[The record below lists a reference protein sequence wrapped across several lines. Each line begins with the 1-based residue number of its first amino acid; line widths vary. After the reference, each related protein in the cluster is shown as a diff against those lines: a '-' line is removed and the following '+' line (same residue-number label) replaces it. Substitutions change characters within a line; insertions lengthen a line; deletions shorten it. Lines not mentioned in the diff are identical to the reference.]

1 MKKVLITGGAGFIGS
16 QLGYHLHKKGHGVI
30 LLDNMSYGNKDNL
43 EIDGET
49 FGTFI
54 EDDVRNKTI
63 FDYTKDV
70 DYIYHFAGIAPLPDC
85 QENPKDAIDINVG
98 GTANV
103 LEAARMN
110 GVKRV
115 IFASTSALYENHKT
129 YPAKENDDI
138 FPDLIYATT
147 KKQCELLC
155 ESFGSVYDLP
165 IVMLRFFNVYGPHQ
179 DFRRKHPPLTGYL
192 MKTFLQNEIPILFS
206 DGEQRRD
213 YVYIDDL
220 INICEIVMTHDKA
233 VGEKFNVS
241 SGDTYSVNEIYNSV
255 AKCFNVTSTPNYNVP
270 SNFWNAYPHLFKG
283 EYKLNKDR
291 LEKEVLKYCLGD
303 TIKSKKVLGWEAKTE
318 LDDGMKKCVE
328 HAKKIGLD

>member
-16 QLGYHLHKKGHGVI
+16 QLGYHLHNQGYEVM

-85 QENPKDAIDINVG
+85 QENPKDAIDINVA

-103 LEAARMN
+103 LEAARLN

-129 YPAKENDDI
+129 YPAKESDDVS
-138 FPDLIYATT
+138 PDLIYATT

-155 ESFGSVYDLP
+155 ESFGSVYNLP

-192 MKTFLQNEIPILFS
+192 IKTFLQNEIPTLFS

-241 SGDTYSVNEIYNSV
+241 SGNTYSVNEIYNSV
-255 AKCFNVTSTPNYNVP
+255 AKCFNVTSKPKYNVP
-270 SNFWNAYPHLFKG
+270 SNFWNAYPHLFEG
-283 EYKLNKDR
+283 EYTLNKDR

-303 TIKSKKVLGWEAKTE
+303 TTKSKDVLGWEAKTN
-318 LDDGMKKCVE
+318 LGDGMKRCVE
-328 HAKKIGLD
+328 HAKGMGL

>member
-1 MKKVLITGGAGFIGS
+1 MKKILITGGAGFIGS
-16 QLGYHLHKKGHGVI
+16 QLGYHLHNKGYDVI
-30 LLDNMSYGNKDNL
+30 LLDNMSYGNRDNL
-43 EIDGET
+43 EIDGKT
-49 FGTFI
+49 FGRFI
-54 EDDVRNKTI
+54 EDDIRNKSI
-63 FDYTKDV
+63 LDHTKDV

-85 QENPKDAIDINVG
+85 QENPKEAIDTNVS

-103 LEAARMN
+103 LEAARLN

-115 IFASTSALYENHKT
+115 IFSSTSAVYENHRT
-129 YPAKENDDI
+129 FPAKESDDV
-138 FPDLIYATT
+138 FPDLIYATS
-147 KKQCELLC
+147 KKQSELLC
-155 ESFGSVYDLP
+155 RSFANVYDLP
-165 IVMLRFFNVYGPHQ
+165 IVTLRFFNVYGPHQ

-192 MKTFLQNEIPILFS
+192 MKTFLQNEIPTLFS

-241 SGDTYSVNEIYNSV
+241 SGNTYSVNEIYESV
-255 AKCFNVTSTPNYNVP
+255 AKCFNVTSKPNYNTP
-270 SNFWNAYPHLFKG
+270 SNFWDAYPHLFKG

-303 TIKSKKVLGWEAKTE
+303 TTKSKEVLDWEAKTT

-328 HAKKIGLD
+328 HAKRIGL

>member
-1 MKKVLITGGAGFIGS
+1 MKKILITGGAGFIGS
-16 QLGYHLHKKGHGVI
+16 QLGHYLHNKGNEVI
-30 LLDNMSYGNKDNL
+30 LLDDMSYGNEDNL
-43 EIDGET
+43 EIEGKT

-54 EDDVRNKTI
+54 EDDVRNKSI

-85 QENPKDAIDINVG
+85 QVNPRDAIDINVS

-115 IFASTSALYENHKT
+115 IFASTSAIYENHT
-129 YPAKENDDI
+129 SYPAKESDDV
-138 FPDLIYATT
+138 FPDLVYATS
-147 KKQCELLC
+147 KRQCELLC
-155 ESFGSVYDLP
+155 RSFGNVYNLP

-192 MKTFLQNEIPILFS
+192 MKTFLQNDIPTLFS

-220 INICEIVMTHDKA
+220 IKICEIVMTHDKA

-241 SGDTYSVNEIYNSV
+241 SGDTYSAASLGFWYSGGDPTKTQVVVNWL
-255 AKCFNVTSTPNYNVP
+255 FDVTSTTTHKCRFSAGVTAATFFEC
-270 SNFWNAYPHLFKG
+270 SST
-283 EYKLNKDR
+283 
-291 LEKEVLKYCLGD
+291 VLQNGAMFMRLGD
-303 TIKSKKVLGWEAKTE
+303 T
-318 LDDGMKKCVE
+318 
-328 HAKKIGLD
+328 